1 MVRGT
6 LRSTLDVYKD
16 LCGLQHGE
24 HHVSSVVWL
33 RVCCVACYLIGH
45 EVNYRQPQDRKRR
58 EQHAE
63 DPANLHELPL
73 RRILTQVAVVEIE
86 AEDGRGCGEDW
97 NHGTTCRRRRLVWR
111 G

>member
-1 MVRGT
+1 MYT
-6 LRSTLDVYKD
+6 KT
-16 LCGLQHGE
+16 CPLQHIRQCKKG
-24 HHVSSVVWL
+24 VRDWWWWCGGGGGALPLCLML

-45 EVNYRQPQDRKRR
+45 EVYYRQPQDRKRR

-86 AEDGRGCGEDW
+86 AEEGRGCGED
-97 NHGTTCRRRRLVWR
+97 
-111 G
+111 